1 MIKKILP
8 DLIAILAF
16 VLISFAYFFPADIE
30 GSSSIPNHYLNCATT
45 GCINPCQ
52 NYCRELEYFNTFIFT
67 RQRYFEWLIHSDGWQ
82 SQNLL
87 KMILFAYETV
97 TEEAKDYASL

>member
-1 MIKKILP
+1 MCRPCQKL
-8 DLIAILAF
+8 LL
-16 VLISFAYFFPADIE
+16 LSFLYSCF
-30 GSSSIPNHYLNCATT
+30 SSSIPNHYLNYTTT
-45 GCINPCQ
+45 GYINPRQ

-97 TEEAKDYASL
+97 TEEAKDYVSL

>member
-1 MIKKILP
+1 MKKSLTESGLRSKGIDMRDKIK
-8 DLIAILAF
+8 
-16 VLISFAYFFPADIE
+16 DI
-30 GSSSIPNHYLNCATT
+30 
-45 GCINPCQ
+45 
-52 NYCRELEYFNTFIFT
+52 EYFNTFIFT

>member
-1 MIKKILP
+1 MRDKIK
-8 DLIAILAF
+8 
-16 VLISFAYFFPADIE
+16 DI
-30 GSSSIPNHYLNCATT
+30 
-45 GCINPCQ
+45 
-52 NYCRELEYFNTFIFT
+52 EYFNTFIFT